1 MNDSEREDWVNND
14 EGLYNKWKRSGLSM
28 SKFVRKNR
36 QLIDAIAGE
45 ITSGKKPAHSTV
57 IPSWIKKSQN

>member
-1 MNDSEREDWVNND
+1 MNDSERADWVNND

-36 QLIDAIAGE
+36 HLIDEVIQNVS
-45 ITSGKKPAHSTV
+45 SGKKPAHYTM